1 MSLAYL
7 LTTFAISHAA
17 KKTSIIYISD
27 GSGNQTH
34 GLLSISGNCFGF
46 SMGCDSWKID
56 LFEGTKNTFRY
67 PVTGWWNGNNSCRLP
82 YIFLGLVLGAGP
94 IINTH
99 TNAVSIISLY
109 PIPSE
114 RPSKVYLEKMMNF
127 LSKELLTCFVGGV
140 MRFYHRFHVILA
152 FTLTAYGSSIT
163 YASIYVY
170 ILPTTYLYA
179 FWSKD

>member
-1 MSLAYL
+1 M
-7 LTTFAISHAA
+7 
-17 KKTSIIYISD
+17 
-27 GSGNQTH
+27 
-34 GLLSISGNCFGF
+34 
-46 SMGCDSWKID
+46 
-56 LFEGTKNTFRY
+56 
-67 PVTGWWNGNNSCRLP
+67 TGWWNGNNSCRLP

-152 FTLTAYGSSIT
+152 FTHTAYGSSIT
-163 YASIYVY
+163 YPSIYTY
-170 ILPTTYLYA
+170 LPTYMLFGTKINDFSKRIILYKS
-179 FWSKD
+179 FVYPKQKRQKCFSKWDVPLLTKYMT

>member
-1 MSLAYL
+1 MDQVTKHMGFFQFLEIASVIQWGATHKELIYL
-7 LTTFAISHAA
+7 RVQKIH
-17 KKTSIIYISD
+17 SD
-27 GSGNQTH
+27 IQWQGGE
-34 GLLSISGNCFGF
+34 
-46 SMGCDSWKID
+46 MD
-56 LFEGTKNTFRY
+56 
-67 PVTGWWNGNNSCRLP
+67 GNNSCRLP
-82 YIFLGLVLGAGP
+82 YIFLGLVFGAGP

-179 FWSKD
+179 FWNKD